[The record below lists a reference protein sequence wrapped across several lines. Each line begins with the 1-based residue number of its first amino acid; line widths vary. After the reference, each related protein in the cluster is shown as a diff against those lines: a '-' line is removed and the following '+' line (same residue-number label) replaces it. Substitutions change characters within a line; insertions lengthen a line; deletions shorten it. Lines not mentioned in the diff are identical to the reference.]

1 MLDVSVQTMSRF
13 SKYHE
18 GNSPGG
24 EGCLVC
30 GLRGKSLLGCW
41 EVGEG
46 VLYNYEVRNG
56 IMSSSHKL

>member
-1 MLDVSVQTMSRF
+1 MSRF